1 MLSNLQTSL
10 EKSMQKSLYLYK
22 KDFLIH
28 LEKARGYSD
37 LTLKTYD
44 EVLNEAFAFIELEEK
59 NSNTLLNLMPY
70 RIAITSLKQKTI
82 AKKLSAIRS
91 FAEFL
96 TAQGEHIVLTADES
110 IKVPKTLPKPIPHEH
125 IMEALSHAD
134 KEEYLI
140 VIMLYTL
147 GLRISELCGL
157 ELENIGSEWIRV
169 VGKGNKQRDIPLLEM
184 TGRLLDLY
192 IHEQKPKK
200 YLFEKN
206 SQKLSENSLRY
217 MITKVFERVSLKV
230 TPHQLR
236 HSYATVLLNNN
247 ARIVDVS
254 ELLGH
259 SSMATTQ
266 IYTKLGSALKMQNYN
281 KAHPLCKEMNDTF

>member
-1 MLSNLQTSL
+1 M
-10 EKSMQKSLYLYK
+10 KKSLLEYK
-22 KDFLIH
+22 KDFLIS

-44 EVLNEAFAFIELEEK
+44 EVLKEALLYIEIQIKPSTVLF
-59 NSNTLLNLMPY
+59 NLMPY
-70 RIAITSLKQKTI
+70 RIAIASLKQKTI

-91 FAEFL
+91 FTEFL
-96 TAQGEHIVLTADES
+96 ITQGESVILKADDS
-110 IKVPKTLPKPIPHEH
+110 IKVPKTLPKPILHEH

-134 KEEYLI
+134 KEESL
-140 VIMLYTL
+140 VVLMLYTL
-147 GLRISELCGL
+147 GLRISELTGL
-157 ELENIGSEWIRV
+157 RVDDISSEWIRV
-169 VGKGNKQRDIPLLEM
+169 LGKGNKQRDIPLLSS
-184 TGRLLDLY
+184 TAKLLEAY
-192 IHEQKPKK
+192 IDEHSPKT

-217 MITKVFERVSLKV
+217 TVTKVFERVSLKV

-236 HSYATVLLNNN
+236 HSYATALLNNN

-266 IYTKLGSALKMQNYN
+266 IYTKLGSTLKMQNYN

>member
-1 MLSNLQTSL
+1 
-10 EKSMQKSLYLYK
+10 MQKPLLHYK
-22 KDFLIH
+22 KDFLIY
-28 LEKARGYSD
+28 LEKVRGYSD

-44 EVLNEAFAFIELEEK
+44 EVLNEALTLIEIQDDTSVLY
-59 NSNTLLNLMPY
+59 LNLMPY
-70 RIAITSLKQKTI
+70 RIAIASLKQKTI

-91 FAEFL
+91 FSEFL
-96 TAQGEHIVLTADES
+96 ITQGEPVVLRADES
-110 IKVPKTLPKPIPHEH
+110 IKVPKTLPKPISHEH
-125 IMEALSHAD
+125 IMEALGHAD
-134 KEEYLI
+134 QEEHL
-140 VIMLYTL
+140 VVTMLYTL
-147 GLRISELCGL
+147 GLRISELSSL
-157 ELENIGSEWIRV
+157 KLNDITDEWIRV
-169 VGKGNKQRDIPLLEM
+169 VGKGNKQRDIPLLSS
-184 TGRLLDLY
+184 TSKLLKLY
-192 IHEQKPKK
+192 LSDHNPKK

-217 MITKVFERVSLKV
+217 TITKVFERVALKV

-266 IYTKLGSALKMQNYN
+266 IYTKLASTLKMQNYN

>member
-1 MLSNLQTSL
+1 
-10 EKSMQKSLYLYK
+10 MQKPLLHYK
-22 KDFLIH
+22 KDFLIY
-28 LEKARGYSD
+28 LEKVRGYSD

-44 EVLNEAFAFIELEEK
+44 EVLNEALTLIEIQDDTSVLY
-59 NSNTLLNLMPY
+59 LNLMPY
-70 RIAITSLKQKTI
+70 RIAIASLKQKTI

-91 FAEFL
+91 FSEFL
-96 TAQGEHIVLTADES
+96 ITQGEPVVLRADES
-110 IKVPKTLPKPIPHEH
+110 IKVPKTLPKPISHEH
-125 IMEALSHAD
+125 IMEALGHAD
-134 KEEYLI
+134 QEERL
-140 VIMLYTL
+140 VVTMLYTL
-147 GLRISELCGL
+147 GLRISELSSL
-157 ELENIGSEWIRV
+157 KLNDITDEWIRV
-169 VGKGNKQRDIPLLEM
+169 VGKGNKQRDIPLLSS
-184 TGRLLDLY
+184 TSKLLKLY
-192 IHEQKPKK
+192 LSDHNPKK

-217 MITKVFERVSLKV
+217 TITKVFERVALKV

-266 IYTKLGSALKMQNYN
+266 IYTKLASTLKMQNYN

>member
-1 MLSNLQTSL
+1 M
-10 EKSMQKSLYLYK
+10 KKSLLQYK
-22 KDFLIH
+22 KDFLIY
-28 LEKARGYSD
+28 LEKVRGYSD

-44 EVLNEAFAFIELEEK
+44 EVLKEALSYIEIEK
-59 NSNTLLNLMPY
+59 KSFTTVFNLMPY
-70 RIAITSLKQKTI
+70 RIIIASLKQKTI

-91 FAEFL
+91 FSEFL
-96 TAQGEHIVLTADES
+96 ITQGEHITLKADDS

-134 KEEYLI
+134 KEESLV

-147 GLRISELCGL
+147 GLRISELTGL
-157 ELENIGSEWIRV
+157 RLDDIGFEWIRV
-169 VGKGNKQRDIPLLEM
+169 VGKGNKQRDIPLLSS
-184 TGRLLDLY
+184 TAKLLEVYRD
-192 IHEQKPKK
+192 ERAPKT

-217 MITKVFERVSLKV
+217 TITKVFERVSLKV

-236 HSYATVLLNNN
+236 HSYATALLNNN

>member
-1 MLSNLQTSL
+1 M
-10 EKSMQKSLYLYK
+10 KKSLLQYK
-22 KDFLIH
+22 KDFLIY
-28 LEKARGYSD
+28 LEKVRGYSD

-44 EVLNEAFAFIELEEK
+44 EVLKEALLSIEIENK
-59 NSNTLLNLMPY
+59 TSTTVFNLMPY
-70 RIAITSLKQKTI
+70 RIIIASLKQKTI

-91 FAEFL
+91 FSVFL
-96 TAQGEHIVLTADES
+96 ITQGEHITLKADDS

-134 KEEYLI
+134 KEESLV

-147 GLRISELCGL
+147 GLRISELSGL
-157 ELENIGSEWIRV
+157 RVDDISLEWIRV
-169 VGKGNKQRDIPLLEM
+169 VGKGNKQRDIPLLSS
-184 TGRLLDLY
+184 TAKLLEAYRD
-192 IHEQKPKK
+192 ERAPKT

-217 MITKVFERVSLKV
+217 TITKVFERVSLKV

-236 HSYATVLLNNN
+236 HSYATALLNNN